1 MRRFLP
7 FILMAFIANLA
18 GCQSISQPETDAKP
32 IRHTIW
38 DSLVKAHVKRSGLV
52 DYQGFIADSQK
63 LNAYLSK
70 LKHHHPNDQNWSR
83 NQQLA
88 YWLNAYNAFTIKLV
102 IKHYP
107 VSSIKDI
114 VNGPHIPF
122 VNSSWDI
129 QFINIEGQTYD
140 LNNIEHDIIRPGFK
154 EPRIHFA
161 VNCASISCPVL
172 RREAY
177 TANKLDQQLNEQAR
191 LFIQNPAKNQIQK
204 NQVRISKI
212 FRWYLEDFEKE
223 GRSIIDY
230 LNKYSDEK
238 IAKNASI
245 SYMDYNWKLNA
256 VHKLDKEQ
264 Q

>member
-1 MRRFLP
+1 MRLFYALL
-7 FILMAFIANLA
+7 LMAFTANLA
-18 GCQSISQPETDAKP
+18 GCQSLSQPETNAKP
-32 IRHTIW
+32 IRHKTW
-38 DSLVKAHVKRSGLV
+38 DSLLKAHVKRSGLV
-52 DYQGFIADSQK
+52 DYHGFIADSQK
-63 LNAYLSK
+63 LNDYLSK

-88 YWLNAYNAFTIKLV
+88 YWLNAYNAFTVKLV

-114 VNGPHIPF
+114 VSGPHIPF

-129 QFINIEGQTYD
+129 QFINIEGQSYD
-140 LNNIEHDIIRPGFK
+140 LNNIEHDIIRPSFK

-177 TANKLDQQLNEQAR
+177 TAEKLNQQLDEQAM

-212 FRWYLEDFEKE
+212 FRWYSGDFEKE

-230 LNKYSDEK
+230 LNKYSEEK
-238 IAKNASI
+238 IAKDASI

-256 VHKLDKEQ
+256 VHNMDGNQ

>member
-1 MRRFLP
+1 MFRFL
-7 FILMAFIANLA
+7 FLILLTCMVTLS
-18 GCQSISQPETDAKP
+18 GCQSISQPETNAKP
-32 IRHTIW
+32 IRHTTW
-38 DSLVKAHVKRSGLV
+38 DSLLKAHVKRSGLV

-88 YWLNAYNAFTIKLV
+88 YWLNAYNAFTIELV

-122 VNSSWDI
+122 VNSPWDI
-129 QFINIEGQTYD
+129 QFINIEGQSYD
-140 LNNIEHDIIRPGFK
+140 LNNIEHDIVRPGFK

-172 RREAY
+172 RPEAY
-177 TANKLDQQLNEQAR
+177 TAKKLNQQLDEQAR
-191 LFIQNPAKNQIQK
+191 LFIQNPAKNQLEEK
-204 NQVRISKI
+204 QVRISKI
-212 FRWYLEDFEKE
+212 FSWYSGDFEKD

-230 LNKYSDEK
+230 LNKYSDVT
-238 IAKNASI
+238 IAQDASI
-245 SYMDYNWKLNA
+245 DYMDYNWKLNA
-256 VHKLDKEQ
+256 VPKQDEQ
-264 Q
+264 